1 MTIILETDFDSNAKR
16 NNDRRFLY
24 HRLGVTELNLLIAM
38 YEAQVE
44 NRPEA
49 LAKIIELRAQVKA
62 AFPKP
67 E

>member
-1 MTIILETDFDSNAKR
+1 MTVVAEGVFSGKVQCGMQ
-16 NNDRRFLY
+16 RRDAYERADISLQ
-24 HRLGVTELNLLIAM
+24 NLVLAM

-49 LAKIIELRAQVKA
+49 LEKIIELRAQVKA
-62 AFPKP
+62 AYPKP